1 MKLYIMRHGLTNWNK
16 IKKLQGRSDILLA
29 QEGIELAEKVAEGM
43 KDVDI
48 DLVISSP
55 LIRAKQ
61 TAEIVMAGR
70 NLPMITDRRII
81 EMSFG
86 DWEGQSM
93 LQSEVLPKEFIRDFY
108 EDPLHCVVPPKGESF
123 EQVIKRTADFYQS
136 LISNEAYKDKNIFI
150 STHGAA
156 SRCLLMNFYED
167 KEDVWR
173 GGVLKNCTVTVAEVT
188 DGVGKVLELDKE
200 YYVEKVSIRK

>member
-136 LISNEAYKDKNIFI
+136 LMSNEAYKDKNIFI
-150 STHGAA
+150 
-156 SRCLLMNFYED
+156 RNQ
-167 KEDVWR
+167 
-173 GGVLKNCTVTVAEVT
+173 
-188 DGVGKVLELDKE
+188 
-200 YYVEKVSIRK
+200 

>member
-1 MKLYIMRHGLTNWNK
+1 MRHGLTNWNK

-93 LQSEVLPKEFIRDFY
+93 LQSDVLPK
-108 EDPLHCVVPPKGESF
+108 
-123 EQVIKRTADFYQS
+123 
-136 LISNEAYKDKNIFI
+136 
-150 STHGAA
+150 
-156 SRCLLMNFYED
+156 
-167 KEDVWR
+167 
-173 GGVLKNCTVTVAEVT
+173 
-188 DGVGKVLELDKE
+188 
-200 YYVEKVSIRK
+200 

>member
-1 MKLYIMRHGLTNWNK
+1 MKIYIMRHGLTNWNK

-108 EDPLHCVVPPKGESF
+108 EDPLHCVVPPKG
-123 EQVIKRTADFYQS
+123 ADFYQS
-136 LISNEAYKDKNIFI
+136 LISNGAYKDKNIFI

-173 GGVLKNCTVTVAEVT
+173 GGVPKNCTVTVAEVT